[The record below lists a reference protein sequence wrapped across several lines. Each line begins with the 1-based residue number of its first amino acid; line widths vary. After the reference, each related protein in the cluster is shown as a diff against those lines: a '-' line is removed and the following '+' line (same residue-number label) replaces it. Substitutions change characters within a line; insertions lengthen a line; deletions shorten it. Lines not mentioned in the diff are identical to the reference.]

1 MQAAID
7 LTDPCEPERAT
18 EIEKGTDLE
27 KWADDLRRLGHGA
40 NPHADQRSARYP
52 GHAPRIRWRRRQTA
66 RGFGVGR
73 LMMSNAAKGAWWMI
87 AAAAA
92 LTAMA
97 ICIRYLPA
105 YSVLLMIF
113 LRNVINLFLMAP
125 SLFRQGKAVFQT
137 ERLGTHALRNAFLYS
152 GNVAWFFGVTKIA
165 LADVASLQFSSP
177 LFTAIIAAAFL
188 GERIGGHRL
197 IAILVGFAGALIIIR
212 PGIIPVNIG
221 TLSIPLAFLYLR
233 PCRYQAPFG
242 YGSGSTVV
250 FYMSVTILVY
260 SAIPAFFVWQTPTWA
275 DMPAMIGLGVTG
287 YATHYCITRSL
298 AVGDASFVIV
308 FDFMRLP
315 FSALLGW
322 LLFSEILDGWTA
334 AGALIIFAAGYY
346 SASAKPRRAAKR
358 TCDVLNIRSL

>member
-1 MQAAID
+1 
-7 LTDPCEPERAT
+7 
-18 EIEKGTDLE
+18 
-27 KWADDLRRLGHGA
+27 
-40 NPHADQRSARYP
+40 
-52 GHAPRIRWRRRQTA
+52 
-66 RGFGVGR
+66 
-73 LMMSNAAKGAWWMI
+73 MSNAAKGAFWMI

-97 ICIRYLPA
+97 VCIRYLPA

-113 LRNVINLFLMAP
+113 LRNVINLVLMAP
-125 SLFRQGKAVFQT
+125 SMIRQGKSMIVTQ
-137 ERLGTHALRNAFLYS
+137 RLGTHALRNLFLYT
-152 GNVAWFFGVTKIA
+152 GNCAWFYGVTLIA
-165 LADVASLQFSSP
+165 LADVAALQFTSP

-188 GERIGGHRL
+188 GEKIGSHRM

-212 PGIIPVNIG
+212 PGV
-221 TLSIPLAFLYLR
+221 IPLNLGTVMILVAAFLYSCAHVVTKRLSDTE
-233 PCRYQAPFG
+233 
-242 YGSGSTVV
+242 SGSTVV

-275 DMPAMIGLGVTG
+275 DMPAMIGLGITG

-315 FSALLGW
+315 FSAILGW
-322 LLFSEILDGWTA
+322 LLFQEILDAWTV

-346 SASAKPRRAAKR
+346 STVREAKK
-358 TCDVLNIRSL
+358 TG

>member
-1 MQAAID
+1 
-7 LTDPCEPERAT
+7 
-18 EIEKGTDLE
+18 
-27 KWADDLRRLGHGA
+27 
-40 NPHADQRSARYP
+40 
-52 GHAPRIRWRRRQTA
+52 
-66 RGFGVGR
+66 
-73 LMMSNAAKGAWWMI
+73 MSNAAKGAWWMI

-97 ICIRYLPA
+97 VCIRYLPA

-125 SLFRQGKAVFQT
+125 SLIRQGNAVFKT
-137 ERLGTHALRNAFLYS
+137 NRLSTHALRNLFLYS
-152 GNVAWFFGVTKIA
+152 GNVAWFFGVTQIA
-165 LADVASLQFSSP
+165 LADVAALQFTSP

-188 GERIGGHRL
+188 GERIGGHRMV
-197 IAILVGFAGALIIIR
+197 AILVGFAGALIIIQ

-221 TLSIPLAFLYLR
+221 TLSILLAAFLYSCAHVVTKRLSDTE
-233 PCRYQAPFG
+233 
-242 YGSGSTVV
+242 SGSTVV
-250 FYMSVTILVY
+250 FYMSVTILIY
-260 SAIPAFFVWQTPTWA
+260 SAIPAFFVWETPTWA
-275 DMPAMIGLGVTG
+275 DMPAMLGLGITG

-322 LLFSEILDGWTA
+322 MLFTEILDVWTV

-346 SASAKPRRAAKR
+346 STVREAKS
-358 TCDVLNIRSL
+358 TG

>member
-1 MQAAID
+1 
-7 LTDPCEPERAT
+7 
-18 EIEKGTDLE
+18 
-27 KWADDLRRLGHGA
+27 
-40 NPHADQRSARYP
+40 
-52 GHAPRIRWRRRQTA
+52 
-66 RGFGVGR
+66 
-73 LMMSNAAKGAWWMI
+73 MSNAAKGALWMI

-97 ICIRYLPA
+97 VCIRYLPA

-113 LRNVINLFLMAP
+113 LRNVINLVLMAP
-125 SLFRQGKAVFQT
+125 SMIRQGRSMIVTQK
-137 ERLGTHALRNAFLYS
+137 LGTHALRNLFLYT
-152 GNVAWFFGVTKIA
+152 GNCAWFYGVTLIA
-165 LADVASLQFSSP
+165 LADVASLQFTSP

-188 GERIGGHRL
+188 GEKIGSHRM

-212 PGIIPVNIG
+212 PGVIPVNLG
-221 TLSIPLAFLYLR
+221 TVMILIAAFLYSCAHVVTKRLSDTE
-233 PCRYQAPFG
+233 
-242 YGSGSTVV
+242 SGSTVV
-250 FYMSVTILVY
+250 FYMSITILIY

-315 FSALLGW
+315 FSAILGW
-322 LLFSEILDGWTA
+322 LLFQEVLDAWTV

-346 SASAKPRRAAKR
+346 STVREAKK
-358 TCDVLNIRSL
+358 TG

>member
-1 MQAAID
+1 
-7 LTDPCEPERAT
+7 
-18 EIEKGTDLE
+18 
-27 KWADDLRRLGHGA
+27 
-40 NPHADQRSARYP
+40 
-52 GHAPRIRWRRRQTA
+52 
-66 RGFGVGR
+66 
-73 LMMSNAAKGAWWMI
+73 MSNAAKGAWWMI

-97 ICIRYLPA
+97 VCIRYLPA

-125 SLFRQGKAVFQT
+125 SLIRQGNAVFKT
-137 ERLGTHALRNAFLYS
+137 NRLSTHALRNLFLYS
-152 GNVAWFFGVTKIA
+152 GNVAWFFGVTQIA
-165 LADVASLQFSSP
+165 LADVAALQFTSP

-188 GERIGGHRL
+188 GERIGGHRMV
-197 IAILVGFAGALIIIR
+197 AILVGFAGALIIIR

-221 TLSIPLAFLYLR
+221 TLSILLAAFLYSCAHVVTKRLSDTE
-233 PCRYQAPFG
+233 
-242 YGSGSTVV
+242 SGSTVV
-250 FYMSVTILVY
+250 FYMSVTILIY
-260 SAIPAFFVWQTPTWA
+260 SAIPAFFVWETPIWA
-275 DMPAMIGLGVTG
+275 DMPAMLGLGITG

-322 LLFSEILDGWTA
+322 MLFTEILDVWTV

-346 SASAKPRRAAKR
+346 STVREAKS
-358 TCDVLNIRSL
+358 TG